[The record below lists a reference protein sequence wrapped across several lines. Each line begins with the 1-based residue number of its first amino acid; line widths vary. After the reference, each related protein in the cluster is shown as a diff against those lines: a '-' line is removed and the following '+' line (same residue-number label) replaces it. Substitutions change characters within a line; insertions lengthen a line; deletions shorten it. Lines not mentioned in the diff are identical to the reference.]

1 VFAPYVIACVH
12 VPSES
17 RPGQA
22 KRGKRKKPIHER
34 AFEEAAAQWLRLAE
48 QTDWIDGEKSHL
60 RGEEK

>member
-1 VFAPYVIACVH
+1 MSLRADMYRQKAAEAKQRAANARN
-12 VPSES
+12 PSM
-17 RPGQA
+17 
-22 KRGKRKKPIHER
+22 KR